1 LFGIAHKSS
10 KEKNMNRHAWV
21 GALAGLAFSALAQ
34 AAPFAM
40 ITDLKGDAWASE
52 FGKQKKL
59 ALLSYIEAPVEVKV
73 EPSTTLGVTYF
84 TSGVQY
90 SFQGPARVALGAQAP
105 RVIDGQPAL
114 STKLG
119 PEKAIEGGLSKDQWR
134 RLQQATVVMRTVKP
148 TFAVVS
154 PDKSVLLT
162 REPEFEW
169 TAAGEAKRFRLVVY
183 GPDNKILH
191 EATTDQT
198 ALQPGSALKLEPGQT
213 YRWKVEVLGVTTPG
227 RAIGTFTTEN
237 EALRTKMI
245 ASRPGVGAPLAARMF
260 YATILEA
267 EGYMA
272 DARAEWKVLSREYPD
287 VPEIKQRGL

>member
-1 LFGIAHKSS
+1 
-10 KEKNMNRHAWV
+10 MNGQSWV
-21 GALAGLAFSALAQ
+21 GTLAGFAFSALAQ

-40 ITDLKGDAWASE
+40 VTDLKGDAWASE
-52 FGKQKKL
+52 HGKQQKL
-59 ALLSYIEAPVEVKV
+59 ALLSYIESPVEVKV

-105 RVIDGQPAL
+105 RVIEGQPAL

-119 PEKAIEGGLSKDQWR
+119 PEKVIDGGLSKDQWR

-148 TFAVVS
+148 SFSVVS
-154 PDKSVLLT
+154 PDKSVVLT

-183 GPDNKILH
+183 GPDNQILH
-191 EATTDQT
+191 EATTEQT
-198 ALQPGSALKLEPGQT
+198 ALRPGSALKLQAGQR

-227 RAIGTFTTEN
+227 RAVGTFTTEN
-237 EALRTKMI
+237 EVPREKMI
-245 ASRPGVGAPLAARMF
+245 ANRPGVGAPLAARIF
-260 YATILEA
+260 FATILEA
-267 EGYMA
+267 EGYMT
-272 DARAEWKVLSREYPD
+272 DARAEWKVLAREYPD
-287 VPEIKQRGL
+287 VPEIKQRGM

>member
-1 LFGIAHKSS
+1 
-10 KEKNMNRHAWV
+10 MNVHAWV
-21 GALAGLAFSALAQ
+21 GALAGFAFSTLAQ

-40 ITDLKGDAWASE
+40 VTDLKGDASASE
-52 FGKQKKL
+52 YGKQKKL
-59 ALLSYIEAPVEVKV
+59 ALLSYIESPVEVKV

-105 RVIDGQPAL
+105 RVIEGQPSL

-119 PEKAIEGGLSKDQWR
+119 PEKTIEGGLSKDQWR

-148 TFAVVS
+148 SFAVIS
-154 PDKSVLLT
+154 PDKSVVLT

-169 TAAGEAKRFRLVVY
+169 TAAGDAKRFRLVVY
-183 GPDNKILH
+183 GPDNQILH
-191 EATTDQT
+191 EATTEQT
-198 ALQPGSALKLEPGQT
+198 ALQPGSALKLEPGQR

-227 RAIGTFTTEN
+227 RAVGTFTTES
-237 EALRTKMI
+237 EALRQKMI
-245 ASRPGVGAPLAARMF
+245 ANRPGVGAPLAARIF
-260 YATILEA
+260 FATVLEA

-272 DARAEWKVLSREYPD
+272 DARAEWKMLAREYPD
-287 VPEIKQRGL
+287 IPEIKQRSM